1 MRAYELHGVNDLR
14 REDIEKP
21 EIPSGWVL
29 VQVKASGIC
38 SSDIPRIFT
47 NGTYHFPTIPGHEF
61 SGVVAAYGEGVPEER
76 VGKRVGIFP
85 LIPCRTCPQCRQ
97 KKYEMCEHY
106 DYLGSRRDGGFA
118 EYVAVP
124 DWNLMELPENV
135 SFREAAMLEPL
146 SVALHAVKRSGVKP
160 GDTAAVIGTGMI
172 GFAAAA
178 WAKALGAETV
188 FVIGRGE
195 AKRAIAEQIP
205 GISYVMEEE
214 SKAIQ
219 ADVVVEAVGTPQAVS
234 SAVLLA
240 RPGGS
245 IVLMGNPS
253 GDLAME
259 KNVYWRI
266 LRKQLN
272 LMGTWNSSYEKDEAC
287 DWTEVLDAL
296 SKKKIPAQA
305 LITHCFPSEKLMDGL
320 ELMKNHKEQYCKGMV
335 SWEKKNMRKSQI
347 SASMM
352 CSNLVD
358 LQATI
363 DVFEKE
369 KVEYLHIDVMDGE
382 FVPNFG
388 LGVDYI
394 RGLRELT
401 SIPLDLHLM
410 IKDPEYKLPWI
421 GIHKE
426 DIVTIHYE
434 STFQVQRALD
444 YLVPY
449 GCKRFLAIN
458 PATPIG
464 QIEEVLDYIDG
475 VNLLMV
481 NPGFAGQ
488 KIVPSTLRKAEKL
501 QKFLQEM
508 HREDIILEVDGNIT
522 KEHGATLRSC
532 GASIF
537 VAGTSSIFC
546 TDVSHFGEKI
556 REFRKA
562 VE

>member
-1 MRAYELHGVNDLR
+1 
-14 REDIEKP
+14 
-21 EIPSGWVL
+21 
-29 VQVKASGIC
+29 
-38 SSDIPRIFT
+38 
-47 NGTYHFPTIPGHEF
+47 
-61 SGVVAAYGEGVPEER
+61 
-76 VGKRVGIFP
+76 
-85 LIPCRTCPQCRQ
+85 
-97 KKYEMCEHY
+97 
-106 DYLGSRRDGGFA
+106 
-118 EYVAVP
+118 
-124 DWNLMELPENV
+124 
-135 SFREAAMLEPL
+135 
-146 SVALHAVKRSGVKP
+146 
-160 GDTAAVIGTGMI
+160 
-172 GFAAAA
+172 
-178 WAKALGAETV
+178 
-188 FVIGRGE
+188 
-195 AKRAIAEQIP
+195 
-205 GISYVMEEE
+205 
-214 SKAIQ
+214 
-219 ADVVVEAVGTPQAVS
+219 
-234 SAVLLA
+234 
-240 RPGGS
+240 
-245 IVLMGNPS
+245 
-253 GDLAME
+253 
-259 KNVYWRI
+259 
-266 LRKQLN
+266 
-272 LMGTWNSSYEKDEAC
+272 
-287 DWTEVLDAL
+287 
-296 SKKKIPAQA
+296 
-305 LITHCFPSEKLMDGL
+305 
-320 ELMKNHKEQYCKGMV
+320 
-335 SWEKKNMRKSQI
+335 
-347 SASMM
+347 MM

-501 QKFLQEM
+501 QKSRLCWICLKVWYGWTVKA
-508 HREDIILEVDGNIT
+508 RCSP
-522 KEHGATLRSC
+522 LRLNA
-532 GASIF
+532 GRYWTAASAIF
-537 VAGTSSIFC
+537 SICVAVCSGPT
-546 TDVSHFGEKI
+546 VSL
-556 REFRKA
+556 
-562 VE
+562 

>member
-1 MRAYELHGVNDLR
+1 
-14 REDIEKP
+14 
-21 EIPSGWVL
+21 
-29 VQVKASGIC
+29 
-38 SSDIPRIFT
+38 
-47 NGTYHFPTIPGHEF
+47 
-61 SGVVAAYGEGVPEER
+61 
-76 VGKRVGIFP
+76 
-85 LIPCRTCPQCRQ
+85 
-97 KKYEMCEHY
+97 
-106 DYLGSRRDGGFA
+106 
-118 EYVAVP
+118 
-124 DWNLMELPENV
+124 
-135 SFREAAMLEPL
+135 
-146 SVALHAVKRSGVKP
+146 
-160 GDTAAVIGTGMI
+160 
-172 GFAAAA
+172 
-178 WAKALGAETV
+178 
-188 FVIGRGE
+188 
-195 AKRAIAEQIP
+195 
-205 GISYVMEEE
+205 
-214 SKAIQ
+214 
-219 ADVVVEAVGTPQAVS
+219 
-234 SAVLLA
+234 
-240 RPGGS
+240 
-245 IVLMGNPS
+245 
-253 GDLAME
+253 
-259 KNVYWRI
+259 
-266 LRKQLN
+266 
-272 LMGTWNSSYEKDEAC
+272 
-287 DWTEVLDAL
+287 
-296 SKKKIPAQA
+296 
-305 LITHCFPSEKLMDGL
+305 
-320 ELMKNHKEQYCKGMV
+320 
-335 SWEKKNMRKSQI
+335 MRKSQI

-358 LQATI
+358 LQAAI

-369 KVEYLHIDVMDGE
+369 KVEYLHIDVMDG
-382 FVPNFG
+382 
-388 LGVDYI
+388 
-394 RGLRELT
+394 
-401 SIPLDLHLM
+401 DLHLM